1 MFMPEK
7 IDRISAI
14 SLEGIE
20 KIKSEKNYQKHG
32 LNNHASLQTGYNA
45 FKRVQIS
52 HFAHKMLH
60 KCLAK

>member
-1 MFMPEK
+1 MPEK

-20 KIKSEKNYQKHG
+20 KIKSEKNYQKYG

-60 KCLAK
+60 KCLTK

>member
-20 KIKSEKNYQKHG
+20 KIKSEKNYQKYG

-45 FKRVQIS
+45 FKRV
-52 HFAHKMLH
+52 
-60 KCLAK
+60 